1 MKTEDLIRKIIGVFL
16 NSFVLPGLGQ
26 IVVGRTMTGI
36 KIIGMM
42 IGSMISI
49 FVIVMV
55 LGVGLNWVG
64 IPIAIAILGFIGL
77 IALYIYAIVDVIVGD
92 VLPFSKSE
100 TYVPPET
107 KSNKKVILSVAVT
120 MAILVI
126 LFIGFVVVPLALEIY
141 YNIGVI
147 GEELSED
154 NTGIIVTNYSYVLE
168 PFGVEQ
174 RIGENTYH
182 VYLTANITNNN
193 DFDIA
198 RAWIYVNYTDTNS
211 RLKNER
217 EEWFVLDGLKSG
229 EKRTCVSSGWL
240 GYTHMEHSEIDDYDF
255 KKQFQN
261 IHVTK
266 INANKFK

>member
-1 MKTEDLIRKIIGVFL
+1 M
-16 NSFVLPGLGQ
+16 
-26 IVVGRTMTGI
+26 
-36 KIIGMM
+36 
-42 IGSMISI
+42 
-49 FVIVMV
+49 
-55 LGVGLNWVG
+55 
-64 IPIAIAILGFIGL
+64 
-77 IALYIYAIVDVIVGD
+77 
-92 VLPFSKSE
+92 PFSKSE

-168 PFGVEQ
+168 PFGIEQ

-182 VYLTANITNNN
+182 VYLKANITNNN

-198 RAWIYVNYTDTNS
+198 RAWIYANYTDTNS

-229 EKRTCVSSGWL
+229 ETRTCISSGWL
-240 GYTHMEHSEIDDYDF
+240 GYSYLERSEIDDYDF
-255 KKQFQN
+255 EKQFQN
-261 IHVTK
+261 IHVTR
-266 INANKFK
+266 IEANKYK